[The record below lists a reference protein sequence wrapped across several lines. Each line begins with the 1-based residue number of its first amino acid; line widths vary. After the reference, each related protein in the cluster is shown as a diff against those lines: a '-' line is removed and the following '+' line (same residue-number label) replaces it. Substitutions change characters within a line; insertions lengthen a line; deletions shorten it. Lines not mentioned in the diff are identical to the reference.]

1 MGIIFPFREFTK
13 VFVQKRQKKF
23 CKKNFPLAP
32 LNELRLAR
40 SAQKNP
46 KVWRLL
52 QNKVFII
59 SQICEQTLKT
69 AVQKGGNLGTVGSGV
84 DWGGFEP
91 PTSAVRGRHS
101 SKLNYQPLLFNRK
114 VAWI

>member
-1 MGIIFPFREFTK
+1 MAAHEKG
-13 VFVQKRQKKF
+13 
-23 CKKNFPLAP
+23 
-32 LNELRLAR
+32 LN
-40 SAQKNP
+40 
-46 KVWRLL
+46 
-52 QNKVFII
+52 I